1 MREVRDDW
9 VFLVR
14 GSVVGG
20 GGEESFGRYLG
31 GFFVGE
37 GSMGWRGWWW
47 WGVRKGL
54 VVFFRV

>member
-37 GSMGWRGWWW
+37 GSMG
-47 WGVRKGL
+47 
-54 VVFFRV
+54 

>member
-31 GFFVGE
+31 GFFAGE
-37 GSMGWRGWWW
+37 GSTGRRGRRWR
-47 WGVRKGL
+47 GVRKGL